1 MRSNSF
7 TSLSKHVDFF
17 FLDELA
23 LVVAFSSAYFSN
35 NAWRPQEA
43 PSPSKALLSI
53 NSGKSKQSY
62 FTCVTA
68 SPIPNPS
75 TWLKISFQTT
85 MRDILPGRAFNPAG
99 AARLSKP
106 DHTRPADFREKGR
119 GMDQL
124 ANQSKSKPLASVT
137 FYKRAT
143 PFSFILVLSATN
155 LSRKECR
162 SGLVCSH
169 MALALKRNT

>member
-1 MRSNSF
+1 MAAARSSIAV
-7 TSLSKHVDFF
+7 KG
-17 FLDELA
+17 
-23 LVVAFSSAYFSN
+23 
-35 NAWRPQEA
+35 
-43 PSPSKALLSI
+43 SPI
-53 NSGKSKQSY
+53 NQFGKSKQSY

-99 AARLSKP
+99 ADRPSKP

-119 GMDQL
+119 DMDQL

-137 FYKRAT
+137 FLQEGNNFFVYTRSVSNQPLAQGASKWTRLF
-143 PFSFILVLSATN
+143 PYG
-155 LSRKECR
+155 SR
-162 SGLVCSH
+162 SQTQY
-169 MALALKRNT
+169 LALQEFSSERPSHILPRKVPVEPIESAC